1 MSRLADGALRDGL
14 SLLDQCAAV
23 GGTVD
28 SRAVLEALGLAG
40 NLQTAQLMEFILSR
54 DAKGALLQL
63 DQLYQGVCSQ
73 PRTYA
78 RICCPRAS
86 SIVFAAVVSS
96 RPEKKSPKPAAA
108 AEHSGRLSASVVFF
122 IIRVKS
128 DMLQK

>member
-63 DQLYQGVCSQ
+63 DQLYQGGKDVGAVLGELSTLVRDLLLR
-73 PRTYA
+73 RTA
-78 RICCPRAS
+78 PEGG
-86 SIVFAAVVSS
+86 AALL
-96 RPEKKSPKPAAA
+96 
-108 AEHSGRLSASVVFF
+108 LSL
-122 IIRVKS
+122 IHI
-128 DMLQK
+128 